1 VTTRRIQRRGAH
13 SRFEAGIA
21 TSRAEADLYC
31 DTTARLAEL
40 GWPLL
45 TIDTTR
51 TPIDQV
57 TAQIAGR
64 ITRLAG
70 LPQDDSATA

>member
-1 VTTRRIQRRGAH
+1 MSTRRIERRGAH
-13 SRFEAGIA
+13 NRFEAGIA
-21 TSRAEADLYC
+21 TSRAEADFYRE
-31 DTTARLAEL
+31 TTARLTEH

-51 TPIDQV
+51 TPIEQV

-64 ITRLAG
+64 IARLAG